1 MFKLSQ
7 KIDIGEIYVYTINIG
22 IYLLLY
28 EKNN

>member
-22 IYLLLY
+22 IYLLL
-28 EKNN
+28 KNIL